1 MLQNNDS
8 ISSNRPEI
16 SPGENMKN
24 KLAMLAPLLSF
35 LLTATVYASEDAP
48 APQTLFKNV
57 NIFNGTDNRLYENHQ
72 VLVEGSLI
80 KAISAGTIETKAMP
94 R

>member
-1 MLQNNDS
+1 
-8 ISSNRPEI
+8 
-16 SPGENMKN
+16 
-24 KLAMLAPLLSF
+24 MLATLLSF